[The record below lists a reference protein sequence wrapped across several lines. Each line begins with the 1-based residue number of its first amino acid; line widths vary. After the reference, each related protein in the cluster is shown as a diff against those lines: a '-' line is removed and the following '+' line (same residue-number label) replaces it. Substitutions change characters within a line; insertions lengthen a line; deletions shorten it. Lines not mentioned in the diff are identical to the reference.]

1 MERREYPITAILLIL
16 LPGLFLADILHGLLL
31 FNGMTM
37 PVSLLSVVRGAVLLA
52 AVLLIIL
59 NRESLPPKYLYLI
72 ALLLMFAVPGV
83 ATSLFRYEVSY
94 DLFYEA
100 RELSKVLYGPILVL
114 MYFVLIH
121 KLRIS
126 TTRLLLFIEY
136 TAYFVGVSLLVMQV
150 LGIGYSEGQGS
161 IWAKGF
167 FSSQN
172 DISLALALLLSVAV
186 YNNITNPG
194 VVRFVLMLMSLS
206 GLALIGQRVALA
218 SVVLIPIAV
227 LAVLIYGKSST
238 WSGGRKKRSL
248 SLVIPF
254 SVLTLVMTGYL
265 GYKNIDKLSRP
276 ITKVI
281 SNIEGYGQRFELF
294 EVGKHR
300 LQRRST
306 VEKVFGEG
314 ATSYQKWI
322 YKIYVQKPP
331 GGYRLVEMDWMD
343 LYGAYGF
350 TFVVL
355 IYSILIYVWIR
366 LLHSFIRNRCPETGL
381 FLLMVS
387 LYILTSLVVGHA
399 LSGPMPTSVIAPVI
413 AVALLRWWKIEQPAD
428 PLQ

>member
-172 DISLALALLLSVAV
+172 DISLALALLLCVAV
-186 YNNITNPG
+186 FNNITTPG
-194 VVRFVLMLMSLS
+194 VIRFVLLILSLV

-227 LAVLIYGKSST
+227 ITVLLYGKSPG
-238 WSGGRKKRSL
+238 WSGDRKKKFL
-248 SLVIPF
+248 SIVIPL
-254 SVLTLVMTGYL
+254 SVITLIITGYL
-265 GYKNIDKLSRP
+265 GYKNIDTFIRP
-276 ITKVI
+276 ITKI
-281 SNIEGYGQRFELF
+281 KANIEGHGQRFELYKI
-294 EVGKHR
+294 GKDQLR
-300 LQRRST
+300 DRSN

-322 YKIYVQKPP
+322 YKRYGYQPP

-343 LYGAYGF
+343 LYGAYGLA
-350 TFVVL
+350 FVIL
-355 IYSILIYVWIR
+355 IYGILLYVWIR
-366 LLHSFIRNRCPETGL
+366 LLIDFVRYRIPVSGL
-381 FLLMVS
+381 IFLMVS
-387 LYILTSLVVGHA
+387 LYALNSLVVGHA
-399 LSGPMPTSVIAPVI
+399 LTGPMPTSVIAPVI
-413 AVALLRWWKIEQPAD
+413 AVALLRWRELELPA
-428 PLQ
+428 